1 MRFRMFGTVV
11 ALGLT
16 VLTSG
21 TASACHRCRQ
31 TPCVIAPPAPRV
43 ECVTDMVPYTV
54 MKTRTRTD
62 YQPVT
67 ETVMTRV
74 PETTFTERQRVVCKP
89 VFDTTTV
96 QKRIVVRKPVFDT
109 EYVTQNVTTCRPVSE
124 THQVTEICMQPS
136 TTYVT
141 VPVTMKVKSGH
152 CGSCGKSE
160 VICGCETVAQTCYT
174 PVPVVRD
181 VTTTRMVRETS
192 TRQVPVT
199 HCRMVCEEKLIE
211 VPVTHCRMVQEVV
224 TDKVPHTT
232 WHCEPKQVTR
242 MVPVPVCETVPV
254 TCYRPVTRMVTIE
267 PPVMAAAQYSAAPS
281 GQAAASGQN

>member
-1 MRFRMFGTVV
+1 MFGMVG
-11 ALGLT
+11 ALGLML
-16 VLTSG
+16 LTSG
-21 TASACHRCRQ
+21 TASACHKCRQ
-31 TPCVIAPPAPRV
+31 NPCVIAPPGPRV
-43 ECVTDMVPYTV
+43 ECVTEMVPYTV
-54 MKTRTRTD
+54 MKTRTRMD
-62 YQPVT
+62 YQPVV
-67 ETVMTRV
+67 ETVMARI

-109 EYVTQNVTTCRPVSE
+109 QYVDQTVTTCRPVSE

-136 TTYVT
+136 TQLVT
-141 VPVTMKVKSGH
+141 VPATMKVKTGH
-152 CGSCGKSE
+152 CGRCGKSE
-160 VICGCETVAQTCYT
+160 VICGCKTVAQTTFT
-174 PVPVVRD
+174 PVSMVRD

-192 TRQVPVT
+192 VRQVPVT
-199 HCRMVCEEKLIE
+199 HCRMVCEEKIVD

-224 TDKVPHTT
+224 TDRIPHTT

-267 PPVMAAAQYSAAPS
+267 APVMAAAQYATAPS
-281 GQAAASGQN
+281 GQSTAPSGQN